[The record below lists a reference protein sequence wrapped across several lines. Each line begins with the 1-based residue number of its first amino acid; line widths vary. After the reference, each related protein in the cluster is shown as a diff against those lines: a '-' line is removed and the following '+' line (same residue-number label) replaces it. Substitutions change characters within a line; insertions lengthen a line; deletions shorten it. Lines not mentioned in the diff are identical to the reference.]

1 MNLSKEDQEFVKT
14 YDDSKYAKPS
24 VTADMVI
31 FARGSEAEHLEVL
44 LIQRGR
50 PPFRGQY
57 ALPGGFVNPDESVD
71 DAAARELKE
80 ETGVDCGCLE
90 QLRTFSTP
98 GRDPRRWVITC
109 AYLALVE
116 KSEITVKAGDD
127 AKAAEWFSVKLERL
141 PDSSGPGEKAGNRR
155 KEELWQVHRWVLE
168 LCGKQETIRIPFRS
182 EQLPGQLEPRL
193 QLETEEHGLAFDH
206 GLILAYAVMRLSRA
220 AHNSLSCR
228 QNSGPRS
235 RINAAPLLSISTSE
249 KRPAWPGT
257 NS

>member
-71 DAAARELKE
+71 DAAVRELKE

-116 KSEITVKAGDD
+116 KSEISVKAGDD
-127 AKAAEWFSVKLERL
+127 AKAAEWFSV
-141 PDSSGPGEKAGNRR
+141 
-155 KEELWQVHRWVLE
+155 
-168 LCGKQETIRIPFRS
+168 
-182 EQLPGQLEPRL
+182 
-193 QLETEEHGLAFDH
+193 
-206 GLILAYAVMRLSRA
+206 
-220 AHNSLSCR
+220 
-228 QNSGPRS
+228 
-235 RINAAPLLSISTSE
+235 
-249 KRPAWPGT
+249 
-257 NS
+257 

>member
-98 GRDPRRWVITC
+98 GRDPRRWGITC

-116 KSEITVKAGDD
+116 KSEISVKAGDD
-127 AKAAEWFSVKLERL
+127 AKAAEWFSVKLKQQ
-141 PDSSGPGEKAGNRR
+141 PDASGSGENAGNRR
-155 KEELWQVHRWVLE
+155 KEEPQQVCRWELE
-168 LCGKQETIRIPFRS
+168 LCGKQETICIPFRA
-182 EQLPGQLEPRL
+182 EQRPGQLEPRL
-193 QLETEEHGLAFDH
+193 YLETEENGLAFDH

-235 RINAAPLLSISTSE
+235 
-249 KRPAWPGT
+249 
-257 NS
+257 

>member
-98 GRDPRRWVITC
+98 GSTGAFSATGRSVRVPARC
-109 AYLALVE
+109 AA
-116 KSEITVKAGDD
+116 AGR
-127 AKAAEWFSVKLERL
+127 EGS
-141 PDSSGPGEKAGNRR
+141 
-155 KEELWQVHRWVLE
+155 
-168 LCGKQETIRIPFRS
+168 
-182 EQLPGQLEPRL
+182 
-193 QLETEEHGLAFDH
+193 
-206 GLILAYAVMRLSRA
+206 
-220 AHNSLSCR
+220 
-228 QNSGPRS
+228 
-235 RINAAPLLSISTSE
+235 
-249 KRPAWPGT
+249 
-257 NS
+257 

>member
-31 FARGSEAEHLEVL
+31 FARGSEEEHLGVL

-90 QLRTFSTP
+90 QLCTFSTP

-116 KSEITVKAGDD
+116 KSEISVKAGDD
-127 AKAAEWFSVKLERL
+127 AKAAEWFSVKLKQQ
-141 PDSSGPGEKAGNRR
+141 PDASGSGENARNRR
-155 KEELWQVHRWVLE
+155 KEEPQQVCRWELE
-168 LCGKQETIRIPFRS
+168 LCGKQETICIPFRA
-182 EQLPGQLEPRL
+182 EQRPGQPEPRL
-193 QLETEEHGLAFDH
+193 YLETEENGLAFDH

-228 QNSGPRS
+228 QNSGLRS
-235 RINAAPLLSISTSE
+235 
-249 KRPAWPGT
+249 
-257 NS
+257 

>member
-31 FARGSEAEHLEVL
+31 FARGSEEEHLGVL

-116 KSEITVKAGDD
+116 KSEISVKAGDD
-127 AKAAEWFSVKLERL
+127 AKAAEWFSVKLKQQ
-141 PDSSGPGEKAGNRR
+141 PDASGSGENARNRR
-155 KEELWQVHRWVLE
+155 KEEPQQVCRWELE
-168 LCGKQETIRIPFRS
+168 LCGKQETICIPFRA
-182 EQLPGQLEPRL
+182 EQRPGQPEPRL
-193 QLETEEHGLAFDH
+193 YLETEENGLAFDH

-228 QNSGPRS
+228 QNSGFRS
-235 RINAAPLLSISTSE
+235 
-249 KRPAWPGT
+249 
-257 NS
+257 